1 MARGLKSATRQ
12 PANRFYHSAKVSEYQ
27 FKRVLWA
34 FILDQP
40 VAEAAKRIAISANSI
55 NAIYAKLRL
64 FFTEIGLFE
73 DIYRGGDPADGTEYG
88 DDDEDAIRYEHA
100 VLGFHLKRAK
110 AKRRQKPTVI
120 GEPDYNWGE
129 SVWRFNYSVL
139 TNGRESPAIYRMM
152 YAHLLAHIRLSGPIG
167 LPPKKCKDS
176 ARLECHQLD
185 QRILWLER
193 NAPDF
198 RDEAARAELH
208 EIRDIP
214 IAGLN
219 TR

>member
-100 VLGFHLKRAK
+100 VLGFYLKRAK

-120 GEPDYNWGE
+120 GEPDYNWCE
-129 SVWRFNYSVL
+129 SIWRFNYSVL

-219 TR
+219 KR